1 MNRSKLIAGA
11 IAASVSALAP
21 ACTSRAQAPAENDAI
36 ATPAPGTIAFAPGSP
51 MLAELHRAKVTVEE
65 LPTEEV
71 VAPGKIEA
79 NPNRVSKVLLP
90 VTGRIVTVAVKVGD
104 AVKAGEPLLTV
115 EGPDADGAVSGYLTG
130 EANVAQARA
139 AIVKAQADFDRAT
152 DLFEHNAIAKKE
164 VLSSESTL
172 LQARAVGQQADALL
186 EQARR
191 KLAVLGLSPGE
202 TRPQVV
208 VRSPLSGKVL
218 ELSVVPG
225 EYRNDA
231 TASVMTV
238 ADLATVW
245 VSSQVPESY
254 IRFVQIGERVD
265 ISLLAYPGETFTGH
279 VSRIADTV
287 DPQTR
292 TVKVHAEM
300 KNPDGRFRPEMYGRI
315 HHIESTAQTIVVPA
329 GAVVERD
336 SGSVVFVETSPGT
349 FAQRR
354 VTLGGRVGDLVRVK
368 DGVQAG
374 DVVVVDG
381 VMLLKNLV
389 KAT

>member
-1 MNRSKLIAGA
+1 MKASIANA
-11 IAASVSALAP
+11 FLAFLAVAAASCSG
-21 ACTSRAQAPAENDAI
+21 RAQTPPATGAEAAP
-36 ATPAPGTIAFAPGSP
+36 PGTVEFAAGSP
-51 MLAELHRAKVTVEE
+51 MLTELHRATVTVAD

-71 VAPGKIEA
+71 VATGKIEV

-90 VTGRIVTVAVKVGD
+90 VGGRIVSVAVKVGD
-104 AVKAGEPLLTV
+104 AVAAGAPLLTV
-115 EGPDADGAVSGYLTG
+115 EGPDADAAVSAALTA

-139 AIVKAQADFDRAT
+139 AIVKARADFDRAT
-152 DLFEHNAIAKKE
+152 DLFEHNAIAMKE
-164 VLSSESTL
+164 VISAQSAMV
-172 LQARAVGQQADALL
+172 QAEAVGQQADALR

-191 KLAVLGLSPGE
+191 RLAVLNLSADDP
-202 TRPQVV
+202 RPQVV
-208 VRSPLSGKVL
+208 VRAPFSGKVL
-218 ELSVVPG
+218 ELSIVPG
-225 EYRNDA
+225 EYRNDT

-254 IRFVQIGERVD
+254 IRFVQVGERVD
-265 ISLLAYPGETFTGH
+265 ISLLAYPGETFSGH

-292 TVKVHAEM
+292 TVKVQAEM

-315 HHIESTAQTIVVPA
+315 HHIESTVRTVVVPSA
-329 GAVVERD
+329 AVVERD
-336 SGSVVFVETSPGT
+336 IGSVVFVETAPGR
-349 FAQRR
+349 FVQRR
-354 VTLGGRVGDLVRVK
+354 VTLGARAGDVVRVTS
-368 DGVQAG
+368 GVEAG
-374 DVVVVDG
+374 EVVVVDG